1 PTTQHVWLDL
11 PPAFAFH
18 AEVSV
23 YNSVGQLVQR
33 HTQYSSHEPLRL
45 PHPPGL
51 YIIEARRGES
61 AVRAKVV
68 VR

>member
-1 PTTQHVWLDL
+1 
-11 PPAFAFH
+11 
-18 AEVSV
+18 
-23 YNSVGQLVQR
+23 SVGQLVQR
-33 HTQYSSHEPLRL
+33 HTQFTSHEPLIL

-51 YIIEARRGES
+51 YIVEARKGES